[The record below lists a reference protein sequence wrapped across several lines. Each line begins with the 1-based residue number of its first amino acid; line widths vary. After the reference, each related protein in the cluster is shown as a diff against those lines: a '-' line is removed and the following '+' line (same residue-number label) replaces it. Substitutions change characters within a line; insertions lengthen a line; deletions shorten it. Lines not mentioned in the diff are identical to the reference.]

1 MGNSFIV
8 RNVVFLYPHF
18 GWQFNEF
25 VEGKIIR
32 NAMFL
37 SHFYDQVA
45 DSDWCAAQLLLD
57 IINIREDS
65 SVFKFSDGGTFS
77 ASELTCV

>member
-1 MGNSFIV
+1 M
-8 RNVVFLYPHF
+8 FLHPHF

-25 VEGKIIR
+25 VEGKISLR

>member
-57 IINIREDS
+57 IREGSSQS
-65 SVFKFSDGGTFS
+65 SVKVF
-77 ASELTCV
+77 